1 MLGKFLIQLKLM
13 LITWVLSCSFATA
26 QEANLILHN
35 AKITTLDSQNPSA
48 TAVAIKKGRI
58 IKVGND
64 SEVLKLKNKDTRVLN
79 AQGSRIIPG
88 MNDSHS
94 HYIRGGL
101 AFNAILRWDGVPT
114 LAEGLEMIRQQALRT
129 PKGHWVRVI
138 GGWTPFQFKEKRLP
152 TPEELTK
159 AAPNTPVYV
168 QYFYSGFDENTK
180 TPPGTRL
187 EKGPGGKP
195 TGLLIAD
202 PHPALLYKSIA
213 SLPALSPEEQVNSTT
228 HLFYQLARF
237 GLTSVIDVGGG
248 GQHYPKNYKTAE
260 KLAEKAEFP
269 LRVSYYLFA
278 QTPGKEYSDFKN
290 WIKLVPPN
298 TNTDPLREDGYV
310 MEGGGEYLV
319 WDAADFENFMSPRPE
334 LKPDMAESLKKV
346 VTLLVKNRWPFRMHA
361 TYNESISKIL
371 DVVEEVNKEIPFN
384 GLRWSIEHA
393 ETIKELNIDRIKAL
407 GGGVAIQD
415 RMVFLGDDFL
425 NRYGA
430 EEAGKTAPVKLLM
443 KKGVPVGMGTDG
455 TRGSSFNPWVGL
467 HWLVTGKTASGAQ
480 LYSKEKLLTREEALH
495 VYTVGSA
502 WFSHEENV
510 KGRIAEGQYADL
522 AVLSADYMT
531 VPEEE
536 IKKIESVLT
545 VVDGKI
551 VYGAEE
557 FAGLMPSLPP
567 IKPDP
572 KILAFAG
579 SLRKDSWNKKLVK
592 IAAEGAKKTGAE
604 VTFIDLKD
612 YPLPIFDQDL
622 EANEGMHPN
631 GKKLKDLLILHDG
644 FLIASPEYNSSITPV
659 LKNAVDWSSRSS
671 GPEDHNS
678 LAGFTGKVAVI
689 MSASPGALGGLRGL
703 VHLRAILGNIGVIV
717 LPDQKSIPK
726 AQEAFSAD
734 GLLSDLRQQASIEKL
749 GEILTETIRKLKA

>member
-1 MLGKFLIQLKLM
+1 MHNKLFPKVW
-13 LITWVLSCSFATA
+13 LVFVVLVLCPSFAFA
-26 QEANLILHN
+26 QEADLILYN
-35 AKITTLDSQNPSA
+35 AKFTTLDSQIPSA
-48 TAVAIKKGRI
+48 TAVAINKGRI
-58 IKVGND
+58 IKVGKD
-64 SEVLKLKNKDTRVLN
+64 SDILKLKNKSTRVLD
-79 AQGSRIIPG
+79 AQGRRIIPG

-152 TPEELTK
+152 TPEELTQ

-168 QYFYSGFDENTK
+168 QYFYSRAVVNESGLKAIGFDENTK

-187 EKGPGGKP
+187 EKGSDGKP

-213 SLPALSPEEQVNSTT
+213 SLPALTPDEQVNSTT

-260 KLAEKAEFP
+260 RLAEKAEFP

-334 LKPDMAESLKKV
+334 LKPDMSESLKKV
-346 VTLLVKNRWPFRMHA
+346 MTLLVKNRWPFRMHA
-361 TYNESISKIL
+361 TYDESISKIL
-371 DVVEEVNKEIPFN
+371 DVVEEVNKEIPFD

-393 ETIKELNIDRIKAL
+393 ETLKEPNIDRIKAL

-425 NRYGA
+425 KRYGA
-430 EEAGKTAPVKLLM
+430 EAAAQTVPVRLLM

-467 HWLVTGKTASGAQ
+467 HWLVTGKTAGGAQ
-480 LYSKEKLLTREEALH
+480 LYNKEKLLSREEVLH
-495 VYTVGSA
+495 IYTVGSA
-502 WFSHEENV
+502 WFSHEEKM
-510 KGRIAEGQYADL
+510 KGRIVEGQYADL
-522 AVLSADYMT
+522 AVLSMDYMT
-531 VPEEE
+531 VPEDD

-557 FAGLMPSLPP
+557 FASLMPSLPP
-567 IKPDP
+567 IKPDWSP
-572 KILAFAG
+572 IKYFG
-579 SLRKDSWNKKLVK
+579 SYYKEKNLR
-592 IAAEGAKKTGAE
+592 
-604 VTFIDLKD
+604 
-612 YPLPIFDQDL
+612 
-622 EANEGMHPN
+622 
-631 GKKLKDLLILHDG
+631 
-644 FLIASPEYNSSITPV
+644 
-659 LKNAVDWSSRSS
+659 
-671 GPEDHNS
+671 
-678 LAGFTGKVAVI
+678 
-689 MSASPGALGGLRGL
+689 
-703 VHLRAILGNIGVIV
+703 
-717 LPDQKSIPK
+717 
-726 AQEAFSAD
+726 
-734 GLLSDLRQQASIEKL
+734 
-749 GEILTETIRKLKA
+749 